1 MRAALGAI
9 AEHVADIAGLEAAM
23 ERARAADRT
32 YLISIDTDHTRTTD
46 EGGVWWD
53 VAVPEV
59 STRHTVRDAR
69 AGYETATVG
78 RKARI
83 TPA

>member
-1 MRAALGAI
+1 LGAI
-9 AEHVADIAGLEAAM
+9 AEHVADITGLEAAM

-32 YLISIDTDHTRTTD
+32 YLISIDTDHTRTTE
-46 EGGVWWD
+46 EGGVWWE

-59 STRHTVRDAR
+59 STREAVRDAR

-78 RKARI
+78 RKARN